1 MPVALYYL
9 FLSILEQKY
18 LYKNIL
24 NSTDF
29 KVRKCAIWEY
39 VCLVG
44 ESQRD
49 KKNKIKVLIKVTLP

>member
-49 KKNKIKVLIKVTLP
+49 KKK